1 MTPKEQANQLVFKF
15 TVFDY
20 QVNGFKHI
28 TEMEHEAAKRCAVM
42 CVDEILR
49 FRLNVNYWEEVKYK
63 ITKL

>member
-1 MTPKEQANQLVFKF
+1 MTPKEEAIKLVSKF
-15 TVFDY
+15 SKFDY

-28 TEMEHEAAKRCAVM
+28 TELEHEAAKRCAVM